1 MLSDRV
7 GAVGLAAG
15 LTMMI
20 ISRKRSRLRIVELE
34 NLGGHQASGTA
45 GHRPRESPRG
55 RRIFWMTWTAGR
67 VTKSPEPGCA
77 SNGTC
82 QPSPRHVPGHGS
94 GWRWLAELSRKPGP
108 RGLFL
113 PLSESR
119 CRISQAVPSGVAVCL
134 PRS

>member
-7 GAVGLAAG
+7 GAAGLAAG

-20 ISRKRSRLRIVELE
+20 ISRKRSRLRIVKLE
-34 NLGGHQASGTA
+34 NLGCHQASGPLAT
-45 GHRPRESPRG
+45 GHGNHPPPG

-77 SNGTC
+77 SNDTC

-94 GWRWLAELSRKPGP
+94 GWR
-108 RGLFL
+108 
-113 PLSESR
+113 
-119 CRISQAVPSGVAVCL
+119 
-134 PRS
+134 